1 MTTEHAISTL
11 TIRRSRAGSTFLLL
25 RRGTGKVAIAGG
37 MLSVMP
43 TGGFQPASILPTH
56 DTPDFDMWHN
66 MMREYSEEFL
76 GNPEHDGDG
85 DPSTTSTRNHSAPST
100 PHGTPSKSVSSA

>member
-1 MTTEHAISTL
+1 
-11 TIRRSRAGSTFLLL
+11 
-25 RRGTGKVAIAGG
+25 

-43 TGGFQPASILPTH
+43 TGVFQPASILPTH

-85 DPSTTSTRNHSAPST
+85 DPIDYARQEPFRSLDAARNAGKIRVLEQSFALLHWFRRLRIRWEIRDDIHEAFLSLAC
-100 PHGTPSKSVSSA
+100 GIIW

>member
-1 MTTEHAISTL
+1 M
-11 TIRRSRAGSTFLLL
+11 LL
-25 RRGTGKVAIAGG
+25 RRGVENIAVAGG

-43 TGGFQPASILPTH
+43 TGVFQPASITPTH
-56 DTPDFDMWHN
+56 DAADFNLWHN

-85 DPSTTSTRNHSAPST
+85 DPIDYAGAEPFRSLDAARNA
-100 PHGTPSKSVSSA
+100 GKIRVWCLGVAVDALDLVGD